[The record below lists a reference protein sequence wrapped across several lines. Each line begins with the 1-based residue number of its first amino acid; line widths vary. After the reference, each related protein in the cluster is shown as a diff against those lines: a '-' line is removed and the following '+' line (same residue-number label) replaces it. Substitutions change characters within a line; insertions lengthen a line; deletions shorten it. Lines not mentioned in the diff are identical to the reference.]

1 MAVKG
6 LNCKKTTTNFVGWSV
21 TRSGDLSSFERVF
34 CLLISRGNVPLTF
47 RRDRKDGR
55 ALLLTETTG
64 AEATGDERGV
74 GGGEAGVGGGG
85 GKGGWG
91 ERGFEC

>member
-1 MAVKG
+1 M
-6 LNCKKTTTNFVGWSV
+6 
-21 TRSGDLSSFERVF
+21 F

-74 GGGEAGVGGGG
+74 GGREAGVEGRGGGYG
-85 GKGGWG
+85 GRGGEG
-91 ERGFEC
+91 I